1 MKIKSNL
8 IDFTTPKVMGILNLN
23 DNSFYEKSRLNSEKE
38 LLHAAEKMILE
49 GASILDLG
57 AQSTRPGSAK
67 LSTAQEVEHISKAI
81 NSLSKAFPDTLIS
94 VDTFQS
100 EVALAAIDSG
110 AQMIN
115 DISGLSFDEKLLS
128 TIKSHSIYYVLMH
141 IRGNFETMHSSFEY
155 ENIIQDVID
164 YFREKITL
172 LSDFPNNQLIL
183 DPGFGF
189 SKSVEQNFEL
199 FHHLEQ
205 LQVLNHPVMVGIS
218 RKSMIYKKLRITAEE
233 SLNGTIALNAIAL
246 MKDAKILRV
255 HDVKEAVE
263 IIKLVS

>member
-23 DNSFYEKSRLNSEKE
+23 DNSFYEKSRLSSEKE
-38 LLHAAEKMILE
+38 LLRTAEKMISD
-49 GASILDLG
+49 GAAILDLG
-57 AQSTRPGSAK
+57 AQSTRPGSIK
-67 LSTAQEVEHISKAI
+67 LSIETEVEQISKAV
-81 NSLSKAFPDTLIS
+81 NSLSKIFPETLIS

-115 DISGLSFDEKLLS
+115 DISGLNFDKKLLS
-128 TIKSHSIYYVLMH
+128 IIKNHSIYYVLMH
-141 IRGNFETMHSSFEY
+141 IKGSFETMHSSFDY
-155 ENIIQDVID
+155 ENITHEVID
-164 YFREKITL
+164 YFKEKITL
-172 LSDFPNNQLIL
+172 LVDFPKDQLIL

-199 FHHLEQ
+199 LQHLEQ
-205 LQVLNHPVMVGIS
+205 LKVLNHTLLVGIS
-218 RKSMIYKKLRITAEE
+218 RKSMIYKKLGITAEE
-233 SLNGTIALNAIAL
+233 SLNGTIALNAIAV
-246 MKDAKILRV
+246 MKGAKILRV

-263 IIKLVS
+263 LMNLLD